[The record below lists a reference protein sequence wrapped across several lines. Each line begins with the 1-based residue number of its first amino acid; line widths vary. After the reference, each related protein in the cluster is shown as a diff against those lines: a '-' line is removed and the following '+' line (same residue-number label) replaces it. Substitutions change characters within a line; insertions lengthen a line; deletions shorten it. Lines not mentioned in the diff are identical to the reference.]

1 MYHDL
6 DLYGNDTAKGEAEIH
21 YDEDAIQSAFTTWI
35 TSKRGDYLKLPADG
49 GILDFSLF
57 KNMNDETIEI
67 LTHQLRTSIINE
79 FTPAITLQGLSIT
92 PDYQNRMWVM
102 EIKYQNPLTLTSQTI
117 QIYTKDL
124 TKKINQE
131 YENIE
136 YTGLNLRNWVAIV
149 LPDMKGKLLIYDT
162 EKESW
167 RWSKFLLTKFTYSDS
182 YFSEILALINT
193 GS

>member
-35 TSKRGDYLKLPADG
+35 TSKRGDYLNLPADG

-117 QIYTKDL
+117 QIFTKDL